1 MCSLIRKVATY
12 NANLTMT
19 QLNLKPKRNTTLPTR
34 LRVGD
39 VDSTDRESW
48 IQEARAFGMA
58 RFQEG
63 EANEPHRYRNT
74 FYPRPWAKKH
84 AEEDTDVTTNVD
96 QSSNHDR
103 TPAETRRRTEDTQN
117 ICLWETLRAR
127 AEMKEG
133 TSPGMNGITSSIYK
147 YVPFTMV
154 HDIVELFQQ
163 RMEGR
168 QEAPRSWQELQF
180 VAIPKPDRVDGFK
193 GFRWICVSDVLHKWY
208 LRIVR
213 NFIRSETT
221 KTPLHAYG
229 FRPGTSTT
237 HLTGLVRESSAQRK
251 NGPTQCT
258 LPSRTLRPR
267 STPSLTGSS
276 RKRFITKEHQRLP

>member
-1 MCSLIRKVATY
+1 MWSLIREVATY

-19 QLNLKPKRNTTLPTR
+19 KLNLRPKRSITLPTR
-34 LRVGD
+34 LRIGD
-39 VDSTDRESW
+39 ADSTDREAW
-48 IQEARAFGMA
+48 IQEARTFGMA
-58 RFQEG
+58 RFQE
-63 EANEPHRYRNT
+63 NEDNETHRERKTSYL
-74 FYPRPWAKKH
+74 RPWAKER
-84 AEEDTDVTTNVD
+84 ADVNADVTAQVD
-96 QSSNHDR
+96 HSSNHDK
-103 TPAETRRRTEDTQN
+103 TPAEKRRRTEDTQN

-147 YVPFTMV
+147 YIPFTMV
-154 HDIVELFQQ
+154 PDTPELFQQ

-251 NGPTQCT
+251 MV
-258 LPSRTLRPR
+258 LPSAHCHPGR
-267 STPSLTGSS
+267 
-276 RKRFITKEHQRLP
+276 